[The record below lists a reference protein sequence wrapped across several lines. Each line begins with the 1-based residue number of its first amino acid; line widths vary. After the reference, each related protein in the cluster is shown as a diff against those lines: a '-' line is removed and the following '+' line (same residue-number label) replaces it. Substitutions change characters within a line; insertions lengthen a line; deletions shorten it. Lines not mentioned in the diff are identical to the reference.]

1 MEALSQEV
9 RDGNRGVW
17 GRGGEEARTEAKLKD
32 LESIRSSLEKL
43 AGPQRQSLWE
53 SELQFPFME

>member
-9 RDGNRGVW
+9 RDGNRGVCVV
-17 GRGGEEARTEAKLKD
+17 GEARTEAKLKD

>member
-32 LESIRSSLEKL
+32 LESIRSSLEK
-43 AGPQRQSLWE
+43 AGRTPETVSLGI
-53 SELQFPFME
+53 